1 MNKPSKRTRPE
12 ATEVDPSAASFV
24 LGEQVVLS
32 SNYRDL
38 GPPTQ
43 VGRRFVQHLLE
54 SDKCLASIM
63 EILAAEPGKTGLHD
77 FSLEI
82 DTFEL
87 IRRDPCLGNMLLRY
101 VDWLHKKTRICS
113 DL

>member
-1 MNKPSKRTRPE
+1 MNGPNKRSRRDVASISSVDE
-12 ATEVDPSAASFV
+12 AQDSIV
-24 LGEQVVLS
+24 LGEQRILN

-38 GPPTQ
+38 GTPNQ
-43 VGRRFVQHLLE
+43 VGRRFVSHLLE
-54 SDKCLASIM
+54 SDKCLASVV
-63 EILAAEPGKTGLHD
+63 EILIAEPGKTGLHD

-101 VDWLHKKTRICS
+101 SEFRTK
-113 DL
+113 